1 MPMPNRIIK
10 ESVCT
15 SEDVASLSPM
25 AEILFYHLIVNV
37 DDYGCYY
44 GNESIVKSN
53 CFPLKSDDI
62 KCDQVKSWLDELDAA
77 GLIRKYVGPDGR
89 KYIQFTKWEKHQ
101 QIRAKKRKFPE
112 PPPICEHPISDDS
125 NCNQM
130 KSDDS
135 KCPRNPIQSN
145 PNPIRN
151 PNPKTP
157 HGISLHTA
165 YDQDFEKFWDIY
177 PKKTGDIRQAYQEY
191 LIAVDDVDPGKLL
204 TAIQNQVAASS
215 DEDLQ
220 YFPSADKWL
229 RNRSWLK
236 PAKGKKPPRT
246 FTPTEF
252 N

>member
-1 MPMPNRIIK
+1 MPNRIIK

-62 KCDQVKSWLDELDAA
+62 KCDQVKSWLDELDSV
-77 GLIRKYVGPDGR
+77 GLIRKYIGPDGR
-89 KYIQFTKWEKHQ
+89 KYLQFTKWEKHQ

-125 NCNQM
+125 NCDQM

-151 PNPKTP
+151 PNTKTTHAMDP
-157 HGISLHTA
+157 
-165 YDQDFEKFWDIY
+165 DFEKFWDAY
-177 PKKTGDIRQAYQEY
+177 PKKTGDIRQACQEY
-191 LIAVDDVDPGKLL
+191 LFALDEATPEQLL
-204 TAIQNQVAASS
+204 TALQSQVEAIS
-215 DEDLQ
+215 EKDLQ

-229 RNRSWLK
+229 RNRSWRNL
-236 PAKGKKPPRT
+236 PKGKKPPRT
-246 FTPTEF
+246 FVKTEF
-252 N
+252 D